1 MDIIKFGYLVQGLY
15 IDRVF
20 IWLKDTSNGN

>member
-1 MDIIKFGYLVQGLY
+1 MDIIKFGCLGQCLY